1 MDYKFLDKVYDQII
15 SETRVNNDVI
25 YTPFLT
31 PYLIIFTSL
40 FFPVSFSPLLSF
52 FFSHCKEVYSL
63 NKEETDYVWE
73 KYKEGIIAL
82 IGKKEPSHQEKG
94 WWFITHDHN
103 II

>member
-1 MDYKFLDKVYDQII
+1 MDYKFLDKVCAQII

-31 PYLIIFTSL
+31 PISSL
-40 FFPVSFSPLLSF
+40 FFPVSLSPLLSF

-73 KYKEGIIAL
+73 KYKKGIIAL
-82 IGKKEPSHQEKG
+82 MDKKELTHQEKG
-94 WWFITHDHN
+94 
-103 II
+103 